1 MRNPLTTPLSRRSL
15 LKVGA
20 LSAILLAFPALPT
33 KVLAQASNAIA
44 EKMAGPKPN
53 GLISFNAGWMIPAED
68 QKALLALEE
77 KKIKEAQ
84 ASSAQAS
91 QSTDE
96 SADGAKPAKKI
107 WTEKIQD
114 TWKKIKSYF

>member
-1 MRNPLTTPLSRRSL
+1 MLNTPNTSLSRRAV
-15 LKVGA
+15 LKAGA
-20 LSAILLAFPALPT
+20 LTTIFLALPALST

-68 QKALLALEE
+68 QKALLLLEE

-84 ASSAQAS
+84 ASSAQVS
-91 QSTDE
+91 QSTDA
-96 SADGAKPAKKI
+96 SADGAKPTKKI
-107 WTEKIQD
+107 WTEKLQD
-114 TWKKIKSYF
+114 TWKKVKNYF